1 MSYLSNR
8 NNEDGERVV
17 LDRLTKA
24 TGLEAYQTPTSHK
37 FDFALEDKMNWRIV
51 GEIKIREKYFPD
63 SWFVSDKKRM
73 MLEQVSDAIGVT
85 PWFVIHCMVN
95 DTIYTIDL
103 SAPYKFEP
111 KVMINKWSETN
122 KKQWGRNIYM
132 EHWNELP
139 STSVD
144 GGKLTTK

>member
-8 NNEDGERVV
+8 NNEHGEKVV
-17 LDRLTKA
+17 LHRLVKA
-24 TGLEAYQTPTSHK
+24 TGLKAYHTPTSHR
-37 FDFALEDKMNWRIV
+37 FDFALEDKMNWRII
-51 GEIKIREKYFPD
+51 GEIKARKDYFPE

-73 MLEQVSDAIGVT
+73 MLEQVSDAIGVI
-85 PWFVIHCMVN
+85 PWFVIHCIDN

-139 STSVD
+139 SASVD